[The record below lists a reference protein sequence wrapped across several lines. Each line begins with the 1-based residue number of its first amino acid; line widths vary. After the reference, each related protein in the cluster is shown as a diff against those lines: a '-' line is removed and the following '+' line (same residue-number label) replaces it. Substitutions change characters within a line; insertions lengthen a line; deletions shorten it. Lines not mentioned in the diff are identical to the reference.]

1 MFATHHPRS
10 TASPPHLC
18 VRRLPRPGRGELCV
32 KIPPSF
38 NSYFRTSSE
47 ISEKPRQ
54 NNFFKI
60 NALRT
65 LPSSV
70 ASKSFPCHSYENCR
84 VYTNN
89 SHFGTHLVP
98 ATSPITCPLPL
109 PVPSEAEGFPFFSY
123 SCALFCT
130 HQNHNPFIF
139 MRFRTLCTKT
149 RGGVSS
155 PNISPA
161 RLFQL
166 QSPGSAWR
174 AANPQALWAREQQ
187 ERKVGSEVRE

>member
-54 NNFFKI
+54 NNSFKI

-89 SHFGTHLVP
+89 SHSGTPPSPLITPHHIQVLSFQTVP
-98 ATSPITCPLPL
+98 HS
-109 PVPSEAEGFPFFSY
+109 F
-123 SCALFCT
+123 ALFCT
-130 HQNHNPFIF
+130 PRKLNSFLF
-139 MRFRTLCTKT
+139 KRFRTLCQKT
-149 RGGVSS
+149 PGVGGGGTLSVSRDTGHGTRYPDHHSRIISHCRPPGRQCYHHLQRGTSCY
-155 PNISPA
+155 
-161 RLFQL
+161 
-166 QSPGSAWR
+166 
-174 AANPQALWAREQQ
+174 E
-187 ERKVGSEVRE
+187 